1 MINDEKASSQWSGM
15 FYDQHG
21 RSPTEAEF
29 TEWYQKRNQAREM
42 GASHT
47 TSLDNTKLL
56 GAPISE
62 KPFNLDSL
70 EEGADTFKAESK
82 SHATLKANKGIF
94 SDVTR
99 GFKRDINIARNAAG
113 KAQKT
118 MTQEARANTLREAGR
133 TEEDIAKIL
142 NKDLKLEQIGSKFLE
157 EFGRGNKAMGAGK
170 VLGYMLGGAMLVDML
185 NPFD

>member
-1 MINDEKASSQWSGM
+1 MIEEN
-15 FYDQHG
+15 
-21 RSPTEAEF
+21 PNIT
-29 TEWYQKRNQAREM
+29 
-42 GASHT
+42 
-47 TSLDNTKLL
+47 
-56 GAPISE
+56 
-62 KPFNLDSL
+62 LDSL
-70 EEGADTFKAESK
+70 EANAAEHTKKIVEDSAK
-82 SHATLKANKGIF
+82 SGTTLKSNKGIF